1 MSSDIKFSVSSEV
14 IDFIKDLIAKYSWE
28 PVSDIK
34 YCPGSEPG
42 DGYACKHVAV
52 EVIRPAGNI
61 KLFVKYT
68 IDYKDSKNSVL
79 NKFYENEPFFY
90 NIVYPAYT
98 KFISD
103 RNVQNG
109 FKEAPKCY
117 GTSTKHTIVLEN
129 LRYKGFTLHD
139 RKKVMDQKHI
149 DLVLR
154 ALAKFHATSFAFK
167 DQDREMYQILV
178 DKCAGD
184 FYSQQPKDSPSARLL
199 FEIIQEGLDKL
210 DPAKD
215 KDILDRCDAQTLMDA
230 IYSLSANHDEYS
242 IISQGDCH
250 SNNVMFQYED
260 ENRTNP
266 KDVMLVDWQV
276 LRSSSPVYDLCYF
289 FYALASEESLNNLDS
304 HLKVYYTELSGQIK
318 QLGSDPE
325 TLYPEEVFRSQWK
338 RYSLYGL
345 ATSFFQLKF
354 MLAKP
359 DEVPRMDNVYS
370 KNIRDGEKMGVF
382 EKYDNQE
389 EYMSRL
395 RRLGHFMVDN
405 DYI

>member
-1 MSSDIKFSVSSEV
+1 MSSDIEFSVSNEV
-14 IDFIKDLIAKYSWE
+14 IDFIKDLIAKYNWE

-52 EVIRPAGNI
+52 EIIRPSGSI
-61 KLFVKYT
+61 KLFVKYA
-68 IDYKDSKNSVL
+68 IDYKESKNLVL
-79 NKFYENEPFFY
+79 NKFYANETYFY
-90 NIVYPAYT
+90 HTVYPAYT

-117 GTSTKHTIVLEN
+117 GTTTKNAIALEN
-129 LRYKGFTLHD
+129 LRHKGFTLHD

-184 FYSQQPKDSPSARLL
+184 FYSQQPKDSPSVRLL

-210 DPAKD
+210 DPVKD
-215 KDILDRCDAQTLMDA
+215 KDILDRCDAQTLMDP
-230 IYSLSANHDEYS
+230 INNLSANHDEYS

-250 SNNVMFQYED
+250 CNNVMFQYKDED
-260 ENRTNP
+260 RTNP

-304 HLKVYYTELSGQIK
+304 HLKVYYTELSDQVK
-318 QLGSDPE
+318 QLGSNPE
-325 TLYPEEVFRSQWK
+325 TLYPEKIFRSEWK
-338 RYSLYGL
+338 RYSIYGL
-345 ATSFFQLKF
+345 AMSFMQLKF
-354 MLAKP
+354 MLATQ
-359 DEVPRMDNVYS
+359 DEVPRIESVYS
-370 KNIRDGEKMGVF
+370 KNISSGEKMSVF
-382 EKYDNQE
+382 PKYDNEE
-389 EYMSRL
+389 EYISRL
-395 RRLGHFMVDN
+395 RTLAQFMVDN